1 MQAYRANHNPPNK
14 GQAII
19 NVVEVLFIKAINLMT
34 FQSPIAGHSVG
45 FVGFCAELAYT
56 GKLNAFIVG

>member
-19 NVVEVLFIKAINLMT
+19 NVVEVLFIRAINVMT
-34 FQSPIAGHSVG
+34 FQSPDRLPAISSDLSA
-45 FVGFCAELAYT
+45 FVPNLRIPANLM
-56 GKLNAFIVG
+56 LL